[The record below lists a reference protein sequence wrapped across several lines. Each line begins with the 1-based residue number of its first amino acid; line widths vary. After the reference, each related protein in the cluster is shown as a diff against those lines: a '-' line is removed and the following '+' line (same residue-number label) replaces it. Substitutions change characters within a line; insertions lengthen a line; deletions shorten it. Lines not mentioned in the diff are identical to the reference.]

1 MNYPDFFDTI
11 PAIRL
16 YDPLSALLGTFEQGE
31 LTITY
36 LDVIKGSG
44 HSCPTVAG
52 AYLMSYHAL
61 QALYPQGPAVRG
73 EIAVQFMQAM
83 EEGTTGVVSNVISY
97 ITGATDKSGFKG
109 LNGNFIRH
117 SLMVFDKKVPSVR
130 FTRTDT
136 QESVDLFYDPNIIEA
151 DPQQMVL
158 MKMIMQEKATEEQKK
173 EFGRLWQERVKRIM
187 IDNFDN
193 PGLIRVEKVY
203 SL

>member
-1 MNYPDFFDTI
+1 MNYPAFFDDI

-16 YDPLSALLGTFEQGE
+16 HDPLSALLGTFEQGE
-31 LTITY
+31 LTISY
-36 LDVIKGSG
+36 LDVLKGSG

-61 QALYPQGPAVRG
+61 RALYPQGLAVRG
-73 EIAVQFMQAM
+73 NISVQFAAAM

-109 LNGNFIRH
+109 LGGNYIRH
-117 SLMVFDKKVPSVR
+117 TLMAFEQDVPSVR

-136 QESVDLFYDPNIIEA
+136 QESVDLFYEPNAVEA
-151 DPQQMVL
+151 DPKQMVL
-158 MKMIMQEKATEEQKK
+158 MQEIMQKKADAQQKA

-187 IDNFDN
+187 IENFDN
-193 PGLIRVEKVY
+193 PDLIRVEKV
-203 SL
+203 